1 MRARGAM
8 IGAIREILLGPAS
21 ELGVGQHQC
30 VVPLAKLFQCALERD
45 HTTRELAQES
55 RLRARLAAVGV
66 ETGESDADDGDA
78 GLVGDDLTGGPDRVA
93 ESALRKFRFESVVG
107 VEMRRGLN

>member
-1 MRARGAM
+1 
-8 IGAIREILLGPAS
+8 
-21 ELGVGQHQC
+21 
-30 VVPLAKLFQCALERD
+30 FQCALD
-45 HTTRELAQES
+45 HDETAPVLVQES

-107 VEMRRGLN
+107 VEMRRGLNDVRFDLKDVRKNPVARLAFSC